1 MPTTSENNKRIAKN
15 TLMLY
20 IRMAV
25 VMCVS
30 IYTSRVY
37 LYQLGITDYG
47 IYNVVGGF
55 IGMFTSLNSS
65 LSASTQRF
73 ITYTLG
79 KGEHEKLKDVFA
91 AAMNIHI
98 ILGLFIVLLL
108 ETVGLWFLNNKL
120 VIPAD
125 RMVAANWVYQFVIIS
140 TFLGMLQV
148 PFNGLINA
156 HEDMGTFAWL
166 SIFDVSFKLG
176 IAFALS
182 VAPFD
187 KLIFFGLL
195 FLIVYIIMTSIYRAY
210 CYRHYEECKYRIF
223 WNQEL
228 YKSMSVFAGWNIF
241 GGLAWML
248 KDQGA
253 NVLLNLFFGPA
264 INAAR
269 AVALQVSTA
278 VTGFVGSFQTAT
290 YPQITKYYASGDL
303 EDMHR
308 LVNRSLRMSFLL
320 VFFLAFPIML
330 NIDFILSIWLKKV
343 PDMSDIFLI
352 LVLIDSLFQCILGA
366 PISTMI
372 SATGDIKKFQIYG
385 SLNMAMIIPV
395 SYLLLKFGASP
406 TVVFYVIIVFNF
418 FAGLIR
424 LYYAHKQVQYSYKT
438 FVNQVVSPVI
448 KILIVTLPV
457 PILLKLYVLNQ
468 NNWMCFLILCI
479 IILFIMIPSFLFLGF
494 EKNERNV
501 LFSTLKHKIHI
512 I

>member
-1 MPTTSENNKRIAKN
+1 
-15 TLMLY
+15 
-20 IRMAV
+20 
-25 VMCVS
+25 
-30 IYTSRVY
+30 
-37 LYQLGITDYG
+37 
-47 IYNVVGGF
+47 
-55 IGMFTSLNSS
+55 MFTTLNSS

-73 ITYTLG
+73 ITYSLG
-79 KGEHEKLKDVFA
+79 KGEREKLKDIFA
-91 AAMNIHI
+91 AAMSIHI
-98 ILGLFIVLLL
+98 VLGFFIVILL
-108 ETVGLWFLNNKL
+108 ETIGLWFLNNKL

-125 RMVAANWVYQFVIIS
+125 RMFAANWVYQFVILS
-140 TFLGMLQV
+140 TFLSVIQV

-320 VFFLAFPIML
+320 VFFL
-330 NIDFILSIWLKKV
+330 LSL
-343 PDMSDIFLI
+343 
-352 LVLIDSLFQCILGA
+352 
-366 PISTMI
+366 
-372 SATGDIKKFQIYG
+372 
-385 SLNMAMIIPV
+385 
-395 SYLLLKFGASP
+395 
-406 TVVFYVIIVFNF
+406 
-418 FAGLIR
+418 
-424 LYYAHKQVQYSYKT
+424 
-438 FVNQVVSPVI
+438 
-448 KILIVTLPV
+448 
-457 PILLKLYVLNQ
+457 
-468 NNWMCFLILCI
+468 
-479 IILFIMIPSFLFLGF
+479 
-494 EKNERNV
+494 
-501 LFSTLKHKIHI
+501 
-512 I
+512 

>member
-1 MPTTSENNKRIAKN
+1 
-15 TLMLY
+15 
-20 IRMAV
+20 
-25 VMCVS
+25 
-30 IYTSRVY
+30 
-37 LYQLGITDYG
+37 
-47 IYNVVGGF
+47 
-55 IGMFTSLNSS
+55 
-65 LSASTQRF
+65 
-73 ITYTLG
+73 
-79 KGEHEKLKDVFA
+79 
-91 AAMNIHI
+91 
-98 ILGLFIVLLL
+98 
-108 ETVGLWFLNNKL
+108 
-120 VIPAD
+120 
-125 RMVAANWVYQFVIIS
+125 
-140 TFLGMLQV
+140 
-148 PFNGLINA
+148 
-156 HEDMGTFAWL
+156 
-166 SIFDVSFKLG
+166 
-176 IAFALS
+176 
-182 VAPFD
+182 
-187 KLIFFGLL
+187 
-195 FLIVYIIMTSIYRAY
+195 
-210 CYRHYEECKYRIF
+210 
-223 WNQEL
+223 
-228 YKSMSVFAGWNIF
+228 
-241 GGLAWML
+241 
-248 KDQGA
+248 
-253 NVLLNLFFGPA
+253 
-264 INAAR
+264 
-269 AVALQVSTA
+269 
-278 VTGFVGSFQTAT
+278 
-290 YPQITKYYASGDL
+290 
-303 EDMHR
+303 
-308 LVNRSLRMSFLL
+308 
-320 VFFLAFPIML
+320 ML